1 MEVVEEGTDFEFTN
15 CRSNHLTEFAGG
27 FLVMPPAIDFNYV
40 FANSSFDKNP
50 TIYLTVIITSCVYI
64 FLAIICLY
72 FDRKDKEK
80 AKIHILDDNSDDN
93 NYFYEVIVCTGSRK
107 NAGTN
112 SNVFI
117 NLTGE
122 NDESAVKQLKSSNKK
137 AALFKRSAV
146 DTFLM
151 AVPRSLGKVFMCRI
165 FHDNSGKDRNSS
177 SWYLKHMIVTDLQTK
192 DRFIFICE
200 NW

>member
-1 MEVVEEGTDFEFTN
+1 MV
-15 CRSNHLTEFAGG
+15 L
-27 FLVMPPAIDFNYV
+27 PPVIDFNFV

-50 TIYLTVIITSCVYI
+50 TIYLTVIITSCGYI
-64 FLAIICLY
+64 LLAIICLY
-72 FDRKDKEK
+72 FDKKDKEK
-80 AKIHILDDNSDDN
+80 AKIHLISSNNAED
-93 NYFYEVIVCTGSRK
+93 NYFYEIIVCTGSRK
-107 NAGTN
+107 NAGTK

-122 NDESAVKQLKSSNKK
+122 RDESTVRQLKSSDKDKK
-137 AALFKRSAV
+137 VSLFKRSAV

-151 AVPRSLGKVFMCRI
+151 AVPKSLGKIYMCQI
-165 FHDNSGKDRNSS
+165 FHDNSGQNRASS
-177 SWYLKHMIVTDLQTK
+177 SWYLKHIIVSDLQTK